1 MELSPQGGARRR
13 ARAGLVVVVG
23 MLAWGVVTAGAL
35 VETSATF
42 APSAPVVQDA
52 ASDPAAPVFANV
64 CGKCHPKERVTAMR
78 RTRSQWEEVITTMI
92 TARAAQISDDD
103 FDTVLGYLSRHY
115 GRVNVNRAP
124 APDMVEVLHVDET
137 VAASIV
143 TYRKEHGAFADF
155 DALTKV
161 PGVDREKLEPLR
173 DAILF

>member
-1 MELSPQGGARRR
+1 VELSPQGVAHGR
-13 ARAGLVVVVG
+13 ARAGLVAVVG

-35 VETSATF
+35 FETSAR
-42 APSAPVVQDA
+42 SAPPPAVAQDA
-52 ASDPAAPVFANV
+52 ASDAAAPVFANV
-64 CGKCHPKERVTAMR
+64 CGKCHPKERVIAMR

-103 FDTVLGYLSRHY
+103 FDTVLGYLTRHY

-124 APDMVEVLHVDET
+124 APDIVEVLHVEDT

-173 DAILF
+173 EAILF

>member
-1 MELSPQGGARRR
+1 VELSPQGVAHGR
-13 ARAGLVVVVG
+13 ARAGLVAVVG
-23 MLAWGVVTAGAL
+23 MLAWGAVMAGAL
-35 VETSATF
+35 LETSAPK
-42 APSAPVVQDA
+42 AVAQDA
-52 ASDPAAPVFANV
+52 ASDPAAPVFASV
-64 CGKCHPKERVTAMR
+64 CGKCHPKERVIAMR

-103 FDTVLGYLSRHY
+103 FDTVLGYLARQY

-124 APDMVEVLHVDET
+124 ASDIVEVLHVEDS

-143 TYRKEHGAFADF
+143 TYRKEQGAFADF

-161 PGVDREKLEPLR
+161 PGVDREKLEALR